1 MTAGYI
7 GSYLERHCGYH
18 LVGSDPKYVCTYLNN
33 HTGIRI
39 FLFPNGKI
47 SVKKPSAGKAPITE
61 ALPTADIRD
70 IRFRGRHLIIR
81 NVSPILI

>member
-1 MTAGYI
+1 MTAEYI

-18 LVGSDPKYVCTYLNN
+18 PVGSDPKYVRSYLDD

-47 SVKKPSAGKAPITE
+47 SVKKPSAGKTPITE
-61 ALPTADIRD
+61 TLPTADIRD

-81 NVSPILI
+81 NASHILI